1 MEIKITEESE
11 NTLLSRKEI
20 KFTIEHP
27 GSAIPS
33 REVVVSR
40 LCALLNK
47 EPETMVL
54 REIQGQFGGA
64 RSEALVYIYESVEAM
79 KAVEPPYML
88 KRNKLVEEEEK

>member
-1 MEIKITEESE
+1 MEIKITDEHD

-47 EPETMVL
+47 EKDTMIL

-64 RSEALVYIYESVEAM
+64 RSEALVYIYENEEAM

-88 KRNKLVEEEEK
+88 KRNKLVEEEK